1 QPAVLLSAARMGSLL
16 IDAKPS
22 PLPIHDPD
30 NQWVLAS
37 AVDGQGDLLVTG
49 DQDLLAIA
57 DWEPLAIVDP
67 RGCWDR
73 LRQ

>member
-1 QPAVLLSAARMGSLL
+1 MGSLL
-16 IDAKPS
+16 IEAKPS
-22 PLPIHDPD
+22 PLPIHDAD

-37 AVDGQGDLLVTG
+37 AIDDQADLLVTG
-49 DQDLLAIA
+49 DQDLLEIA
-57 DWEPLAIVDP
+57 DRAPLAIVDP

>member
-1 QPAVLLSAARMGSLL
+1 MESLL

-30 NQWVLAS
+30 KQWVLAS
-37 AVDGQGDLLVTG
+37 AIDGQADLLVTG
-49 DQDLLAIA
+49 DQDLLVMA
-57 DWEPLAIVDP
+57 DRAPLAIVDP
-67 RGCWDR
+67 RGCLDH